1 MSGDRKLVIAEKPQA
16 AEVIASFLNC
26 TPYEGYFV
34 SDEYIVVPARG
45 HLLELWIKGINV
57 NSLWELPK
65 TEVYFRPRS
74 GGKEQLE
81 LIKELASRVDEIIVA
96 TDFDREGEVIG
107 YNCVRYIRNDYRDL
121 FSLSPSLIK
130 RAYFNALIPSELEKA
145 FSEAEETYMDQRL
158 LVQGLARTLAD
169 TLIGLN
175 LTKALT
181 LRFKEIYSLKQAVSL
196 GRVQSPLLVHIED
209 KLKSYDVSVLSPSY
223 SSTSV
228 KENWYRYVFISDG
241 EKTVKVS
248 IDFPIHENREIVLK
262 YYKAEEAVEEQATP
276 MPNTNDIMREM
287 GEVLNP
293 KSLERTLESL
303 YLKRYA
309 TYPRTESHYLP
320 IDMLRELQNIL
331 MEHGL
336 LKESYSADYYPV
348 KKPEEEGDEKA
359 KKKVAITLTPQGLR
373 ALLRGELRG
382 DEKVVALYLVSKLQ
396 RAMAPPLRLKKI
408 YAVFEAEGEEFAYEW
423 GTEIANPEDAVD
435 FSWFERKPKLKTG
448 SVRVIVIDT
457 IEEEVTSRGLPKLDF
472 RPISDTDLVVWMQE
486 RGIGTV
492 ATRHIY
498 PSLLRERHYVS
509 EDNLPT
515 SLGELVARIV
525 RKIGISP
532 ELTEWME
539 EEIRR
544 MGSPDDLVVFKDAIV
559 EEVVVPMIDRLR
571 ELENDYFILYCPK
584 GHKVDLVNFLS
595 KGKVVLMM
603 RCNECNKWY
612 PL

>member
-1 MSGDRKLVIAEKPQA
+1 
-16 AEVIASFLNC
+16 
-26 TPYEGYFV
+26 
-34 SDEYIVVPARG
+34 
-45 HLLELWIKGINV
+45 
-57 NSLWELPK
+57 
-65 TEVYFRPRS
+65 
-74 GGKEQLE
+74 
-81 LIKELASRVDEIIVA
+81 
-96 TDFDREGEVIG
+96 
-107 YNCVRYIRNDYRDL
+107 
-121 FSLSPSLIK
+121 
-130 RAYFNALIPSELEKA
+130 
-145 FSEAEETYMDQRL
+145 MDQRL

-228 KENWYRYVFISDG
+228 STHEYRYVFISDG
-241 EKTVKVS
+241 EKTVKAS

-276 MPNTNDIMREM
+276 MPNTNDVMREM
-287 GEVLNP
+287 GGVLRP
-293 KSLERTLESL
+293 QTLERTLESL
-303 YLKRYA
+303 YLKQYA
-309 TYPRTESHYLP
+309 TYPRTESRYLP
-320 IDMLRELQNIL
+320 PDMLRELQDIL

-336 LKESYSADYYPV
+336 LKESFSADYYPMKEAGEE
-348 KKPEEEGDEKA
+348 KKL
-359 KKKVAITLTPQGLR
+359 AITLTPQGLR

-382 DEKVVALYLVSKLQ
+382 DEKIVALYLLSKLQ
-396 RAMAPPLRLKKI
+396 RAMAPPLRLRKI
-408 YAVFEAEGEEFAYEW
+408 YAVFEADGEEFSYEW
-423 GTEIANPEDAVD
+423 GTEVANPEDAVD
-435 FSWFERKPKLKTG
+435 FSWFERKPRLKTG
-448 SVRVIVIDT
+448 SVKVIVMDA
-457 IEEEVTSRGLPKLDF
+457 IEEEVTARGLPKLDF
-472 RPISDTDLVVWMQE
+472 RPISDSDLVVWMQE
-486 RGIGTV
+486 KGIGTV

-515 SLGELVARIV
+515 SLGEVVARII
-525 RKIGISP
+525 RDIGISP
-532 ELTEWME
+532 ELTGWME

-559 EEVVVPMIDRLR
+559 EKVVVPMIDELR
-571 ELENDYFILYCPK
+571 GLEKDYFLLYCPK
-584 GHKVDLVNFLS
+584 GHRVDLVNFLS
-595 KGKVVLMM
+595 DGKVVLMM